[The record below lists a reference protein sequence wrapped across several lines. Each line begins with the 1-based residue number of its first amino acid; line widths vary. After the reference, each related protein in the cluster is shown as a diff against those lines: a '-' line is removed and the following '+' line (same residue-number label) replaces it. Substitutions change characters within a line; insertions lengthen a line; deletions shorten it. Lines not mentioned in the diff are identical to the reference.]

1 MTDHD
6 LVTVYVPEE
15 PSQLALVESILDEH
29 GIPYA
34 AKNSELQNLFGA
46 GEIGA
51 YNLAVGPVAIQVEA
65 ADLERSRQ
73 LIAEALGDEAAR
85 STGLEDEADDSA
97 APSPADERAARY
109 ARYSLVWAV
118 LWFGGV
124 GSLLGIYFGLKALS
138 LGREAPAFT
147 RRKAKI
153 GIAFGVAGVILWF
166 LTWGSALIGLQL

>member
-1 MTDHD
+1 MTDHE
-6 LVTVYVPEE
+6 LVTVFVPEE
-15 PSQLALVESILDEH
+15 PNQLALVESILDEH

-34 AKNSELQNLFGA
+34 ARNSELQNLFGA

-73 LIAEALGDEAAR
+73 LIAEALRDQ
-85 STGLEDEADDSA
+85 ADPSA
-97 APSPADERAARY
+97 APSPADEKAFRY

-153 GIAFGVAGVILWF
+153 GITLGVIGLILWF
-166 LTWGSALIGLQL
+166 FTWGSALIGLRL